1 MILGMAL
8 LLPVDPARTFVRFD
22 IDLVEIDIDLGDI
35 NLETVGEKLDGLPN
49 GAIAGSLWQ

>member
-1 MILGMAL
+1 MAL